1 MSPRTLLAIFDA
13 VYVLALATWVGA
25 ILFFSFGVAP
35 VIFRV
40 LGAEMAARF
49 VRALFPRYYAWNAT
63 AAGVALPALVCGP
76 LAVPE
81 LRGPAIGA
89 QAVLLGVVLAIML
102 YCGNVL
108 TPSINAARDAG
119 PEQSARFDRLHKR
132 SVHLNAVALLIGLIL
147 LVAFAVR
154 GPVATADPPL
164 VRPDPAQSSKGI

>member
-1 MSPRTLLAIFDA
+1 MSPRTLLAIFDG
-13 VYVLALATWVGA
+13 VYVLALTTWVGA

-35 VIFRV
+35 IIFRV

-63 AAGVALPALVCGP
+63 AAGVALPALACGP

-81 LRGPAIGA
+81 LRGPGVGVQAALLG
-89 QAVLLGVVLAIML
+89 AVLGIML

-119 PEQSARFDRLHKR
+119 PEQSSRFDRLHQR
-132 SVHLNAVALLIGLIL
+132 SVNLNAVALLIGLGL
-147 LVAFAVR
+147 LVAFAIRARV
-154 GPVATADPPL
+154 P
-164 VRPDPAQSSKGI
+164 